1 MILKLM
7 GRIIVAA
14 CRVKRKRRDV
24 YNVKEE
30 GSEGFIK
37 RAESNNYYA
46 FDG

>member
-1 MILKLM
+1 MCERKRGGERELKDE
-7 GRIIVAA
+7 
-14 CRVKRKRRDV
+14 RRDV